1 MASWLKRVASDGPAD
16 DSSQPPVQS
25 ALQRLLAKRKAEA
38 SPAVSPEKGDRPADA
53 SLASELAD
61 RLALDEAKGET
72 AAGRSDRAP
81 PAGSVPAEHKMVGKM
96 NHVGTDESRW
106 EDKANDDAVFD
117 DIKKGCNPKCGC
129 VHLFAMSLLSE
140 IVAERV
146 LNQKRSGAKRREWA
160 REYYDGHKSAEA
172 PSGFQAKWYVEE
184 KNACTRGLSVR
195 TGLTESFLYARMR
208 DVREGV
214 MADDGNLGGSRV
226 KGATISGDLKTDS
239 PAYMAC
245 MGWFTGLCREL
256 EPMPNSDLHEIDH
269 IEFKDLF
276 AECKMDLA
284 AGGCAPENMPN
295 LTLWRKVWKAEFP
308 NLRRRL
314 FKSVDSKDKVR
325 AELRRLL
332 RKKAYCNGVDRA
344 YLTGLRAAYHGCIR
358 RERCRYWEDRLNP
371 AKEPLKTFCYIQ
383 DGATQSWYQLP
394 RLLDTDHGRTGCKF
408 KLVGNLWHGHVL
420 VLCIIHPQVP
430 DDANLVQHCMAV
442 SQEELI
448 KVSMALINA

>member
-129 VHLFAMSLLSE
+129 VHLFAMILLSE

-160 REYYDGHKSAEA
+160 REYYDGHASQ
-172 PSGFQAKWYVEE
+172 P
-184 KNACTRGLSVR
+184 
-195 TGLTESFLYARMR
+195 
-208 DVREGV
+208 
-214 MADDGNLGGSRV
+214 
-226 KGATISGDLKTDS
+226 
-239 PAYMAC
+239 
-245 MGWFTGLCREL
+245 
-256 EPMPNSDLHEIDH
+256 
-269 IEFKDLF
+269 
-276 AECKMDLA
+276 
-284 AGGCAPENMPN
+284 
-295 LTLWRKVWKAEFP
+295 
-308 NLRRRL
+308 RRL
-314 FKSVDSKDKVR
+314 QGFKR
-325 AELRRLL
+325 NGTWRRKMLAL
-332 RKKAYCNGVDRA
+332 EGC
-344 YLTGLRAAYHGCIR
+344 LCGLGS
-358 RERCRYWEDRLNP
+358 LNP
-371 AKEPLKTFCYIQ
+371 SFMRE
-383 DGATQSWYQLP
+383 
-394 RLLDTDHGRTGCKF
+394 
-408 KLVGNLWHGHVL
+408 
-420 VLCIIHPQVP
+420 
-430 DDANLVQHCMAV
+430 
-442 SQEELI
+442 
-448 KVSMALINA
+448 